1 MSREIRIDL
10 SRKLQKLQEKLAT
23 HGVELELPDFI
34 DFPAEGS
41 ASSGR
46 FKVVCVASDLKD
58 SVREMGQSPR
68 DQVVMVRVDD
78 DTLKDLDAWVGTGAV
93 KSRSEAAALFI
104 REGLKVRAKELD
116 GLRQALREVE
126 EAKER
131 LQKVASEILGRKEP

>member
-10 SRKLQKLQEKLAT
+10 SRKLQKFQEKLAA
-23 HGVELELPDFI
+23 HGVELDLPDFI
-34 DFPAEGS
+34 DFPTEGTV
-41 ASSGR
+41 AGR
-46 FKVVCVASDLKD
+46 FKVVCVSSDLKD

-78 DTLKDLDAWVGTGAV
+78 ETLKDLDAWVGTGAV

-104 REGLKVRAKELD
+104 REGLKVRSKELD
-116 GLRQALREVE
+116 GLRQALKEVE

-131 LQKVASEILGRKEP
+131 LQKVASEILGRSEK